1 MSKRLVIL
9 GAGESGAGA
18 AMLAQQQGFDVFVSD
33 KGAIKD
39 NYKKELQ
46 SRNIPF
52 EENQHTEEKILNA
65 TEIIKS
71 PGIPHKAEIIKKA
84 VARNIPIISE
94 IEFGSRY
101 TAAKIIAITGSNGK
115 STCTSLTH
123 HIFKKAGM
131 NVAMGGNIGKS
142 FAQLVA
148 EGKHDVYVLEIS
160 SFQLDDITSFKP
172 YVSVLLNIT
181 PDHLDRYNYSFT
193 EYANAKFNITKYQ
206 SAADYF
212 IYCSDDEGMMQHFN
226 NHRIQAQTLP
236 FSLKKKKD
244 SVAYTEENHFI
255 INHKTNFTML
265 TTDLSLKGNHN
276 LFNSMAAGLAAKV
289 FDIRKDIIRESLMDF
304 KGLEHRLE
312 FVAKIQGVEY
322 INDSKATNVNSVWY
336 ALESM
341 NKPVVWIVG
350 GVDKGND
357 YNVLTKLV
365 RKKVKAIV
373 CLGVDNLK
381 IHEAFSRHVDMIVN
395 TNSAQDAVRMA
406 HKIAVKGDVVLL
418 SPACAS
424 FDLFQNYEDRGT
436 QFKQAV
442 VSL

>member
-1 MSKRLVIL
+1 LDSRHSAGSTNDNNIENKITLTKRIAIL
-9 GAGESGAGA
+9 GSGESGVGA
-18 AMLAQQQGFDVFVSD
+18 AILAQKQGFEVFVSD

-39 NYKKELQ
+39 NYKKELH

-52 EENQHTEEKILNA
+52 EENQHTEERILNA
-65 TEIIKS
+65 DEIIKS
-71 PGIPHKAEIIKKA
+71 PGIPHKAEIIQKA
-84 VARNIPIISE
+84 FAKNISVISE

-101 TAAKIIAITGSNGK
+101 TNAKIVAITGSNGK

-123 HIFKKAGM
+123 HIFKKAGI

-148 EGKHDVYVLEIS
+148 DGNYDVYVLEIS

-181 PDHLDRYNYSFT
+181 TDHLDRYHYSFA
-193 EYANAKFNITKYQ
+193 EYADAKFNITKYQ
-206 SAADYF
+206 DANDYF
-212 IYCSDDEGMMQHFN
+212 IYCSDDEGTNQFIN
-226 NHRIQAQTLP
+226 QKKILAQQLP
-236 FSLKKKKD
+236 FSLKKKD
-244 SVAYTEENHFI
+244 NSAAFTDQNQII
-255 INHKTNFTML
+255 INHKTNFNML

-289 FDIRKDIIRESLMDF
+289 FDIKKDIIRESLMDF

-357 YNVLTKLV
+357 YEVLVKLV
-365 RKKVKAIV
+365 KKKVKAIV
-373 CLGVDNLK
+373 CLGVDNMK
-381 IHEAFSRHVDMIVN
+381 IHETFARHVDML
-395 TNSAQDAVRMA
+395 MM
-406 HKIAVKGDVVLL
+406 
-418 SPACAS
+418 P
-424 FDLFQNYEDRGT
+424 
-436 QFKQAV
+436 
-442 VSL
+442 